1 MKVSC
6 RYNPKH
12 KVKKDELLSHE
23 DICPDKE
30 KRKDLKACPYRC
42 GVIVKVEQYQKHLQK
57 CKNKPAEVIEE
68 KKPDYFDITN
78 TNNDFQWNTELT
90 PESTGKDWS
99 KEEKK
104 IEERKEIIIPEFDS
118 EDNVFKL
125 AYI

>member
-1 MKVSC
+1 M
-6 RYNPKH
+6 
-12 KVKKDELLSHE
+12 
-23 DICPDKE
+23 
-30 KRKDLKACPYRC
+30 
-42 GVIVKVEQYQKHLQK
+42 
-57 CKNKPAEVIEE
+57 IEE
-68 KKPDYFDITN
+68 KKPDYFDTTS

>member
-6 RYNPKH
+6 RYNIKH
-12 KVKKDELLSHE
+12 KVKKEELLAHE
-23 DICPDKE
+23 DICPDKA

-42 GVIVKVEQYQKHLQK
+42 GVIVPIKQYEKHLLK
-57 CKNKPAEVIEE
+57 CKKKPTEE
-68 KKPDYFDITN
+68 KKPDYFDLTN
-78 TNNDFQWNTELT
+78 INNDCVWNVEVN
-90 PESTGKDWS
+90 PESTGNEWS